1 MVGFCHGGNIPLGH
15 DNDDGDD
22 DEDGHG
28 THGLQ
33 ATVQKVPTE
42 NQTLKHDMGPWL
54 DHHHYYHFPF
64 HLESSS
70 FSWAP
75 EQTDFNGFMLG
86 STLCISQRGGF
97 YTTTP
102 CYIFYCTA
110 LGA

>member
-42 NQTLKHDMGPWL
+42 NQTLKHDMGPCS
-54 DHHHYYHFPF
+54 DHHHYYRCRPLLVLVNFN
-64 HLESSS
+64 LE
-70 FSWAP
+70 
-75 EQTDFNGFMLG
+75 T
-86 STLCISQRGGF
+86 I
-97 YTTTP
+97 
-102 CYIFYCTA
+102 IIII
-110 LGA
+110 